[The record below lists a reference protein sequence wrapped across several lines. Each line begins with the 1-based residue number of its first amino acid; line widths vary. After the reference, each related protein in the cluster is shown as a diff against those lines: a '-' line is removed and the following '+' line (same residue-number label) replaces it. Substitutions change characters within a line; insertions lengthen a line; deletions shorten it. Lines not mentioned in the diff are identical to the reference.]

1 MTLIC
6 ILVAFGLEYY
16 LGNLDQYRKLD
27 WFDRYCVWME
37 LNFSK
42 LTVWQG
48 PLGVLFTLIPPLLV
62 LVAVASL
69 LAKLSIVV
77 FYLFMV
83 AVFLYNL
90 GPSVNHLLNNYIAA
104 LEEGDESRVTQI
116 ENRLLATKEGREED
130 DLYRILLVR
139 AHDNLFAMIF
149 WFTIL
154 GIIGVLL
161 VNLVIHL
168 RERYAGIHG
177 DYPDVV
183 DTLYKI
189 LIWPSSRLLALGFAL
204 GGSLVD
210 ALEGWGR
217 VEGFSLDSSRQVL
230 ISSGLGAIQHKQDQ
244 FRETA
249 EHIEIL
255 QQIQALINRALI
267 IWLTVMGIMTITG
280 WLA

>member
-6 ILVAFGLEYY
+6 ILLAFGLEYY
-16 LGNLDQYRKLD
+16 LGNLDQYRKFD

-42 LTVWQG
+42 LSLWNG
-48 PLGVLFTLIPPLLV
+48 FLGVLFTLVPPLLI
-62 LVAVASL
+62 LVFIASL
-69 LAKLSIVV
+69 LAKLSILI

-90 GPSVNHLLNNYIAA
+90 GPSINHLLNNYISA
-104 LEEGDESRVTQI
+104 LDEGDESGVTRI
-116 ENRLLATKEGREED
+116 ESQLLTKDGREED
-130 DLYRILLVR
+130 DLYRAILVR
-139 AHDNLFAMIF
+139 AHDNLFGMIF
-149 WFTIL
+149 WFAIL
-154 GIIGVLL
+154 GVLGVLL
-161 VNLVIHL
+161 FNLVIRL
-168 RERYAGIHG
+168 QERYADIHG
-177 DYPDVV
+177 DYPDAV
-183 DTLYKI
+183 DTLYGI

-210 ALEGWGR
+210 ALEGWGK

-230 ISSGLGAIQHKQDQ
+230 ISSGLGAMQHKQDQ

-255 QQIQALINRALI
+255 KQLQALINRSLI

-280 WLA
+280 WLS